1 MTKEEKNEMYM
12 KNQKKQINK
21 RKSRFV
27 SLIALPV
34 IGVAITLFLGVLGD
48 TRQNELASAT
58 VLDSMSVGEFLEKNG
73 NGSCI
78 YTGTIKAVDPVS
90 SMEESGE
97 FIEYRRKVERIEKI
111 TDKDKTETKSSI
123 ISDDSASCDEIE
135 IDDVIVKHR
144 AFKDLPSY
152 GKTDSEGP
160 DSNIVK
166 TDFSY
171 VPSSVEGTF
180 FLKCKDG
187 EVSSAL
193 YFKSQDVAGES
204 RKAFDLGRVLLWII
218 VIGLEIYFVVDLIK
232 INKIIKNLEGMI
244 NSRE

>member
-1 MTKEEKNEMYM
+1 MTKEEKNEMYR

-58 VLDSMSVGEFLEKNG
+58 VLDSMSVGEFLEKNRD
-73 NGSCI
+73 GSAI

-97 FIEYRRKVERIEKI
+97 YIEYRRKVERIEKI
-111 TDKDKTETKSSI
+111 TEKDKTETKSST
-123 ISDDSASCDEIE
+123 ISDDRDSCDDIAM
-135 IDDVIVKHR
+135 DDVIVKHR
-144 AFKDLPSY
+144 AFQDLPSY
-152 GKTDSEGP
+152 GQTSSEGP
-160 DSNIVK
+160 DSNLVK

-171 VPSSVEGTF
+171 VPSSLEGTF
-180 FLKCKDG
+180 FLKCKNG
-187 EVSSAL
+187 EVSSAQ
-193 YFKSQDVAGES
+193 YFKSEDIAGES
-204 RKAFDLGRVLLWII
+204 KKAFDLGRGLLWII
-218 VIGLEIYFVVDLIK
+218 VIGLEIYFIVDVIK
-232 INKIIKNLEGMI
+232 ITKIIKNLEGMI
-244 NSRE
+244 NE